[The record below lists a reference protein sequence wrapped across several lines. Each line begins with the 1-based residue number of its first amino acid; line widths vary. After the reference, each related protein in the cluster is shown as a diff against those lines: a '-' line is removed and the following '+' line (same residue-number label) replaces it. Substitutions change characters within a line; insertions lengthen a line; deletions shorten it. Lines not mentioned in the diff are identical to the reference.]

1 MNWTVWWLFVPVE
14 TVLCLTPGPA
24 VLLVLATA
32 LRRGPRASIASTL
45 GILSA
50 NTIYFALSATGLGAL
65 LLASYR
71 IFFLIKWAGAAY
83 LIYLG
88 VKALLS
94 KSGTFGNPEAA
105 AQSSRSSPRLFMD
118 GLLLKLSN
126 PKAIVFFAA
135 LLPQFIDPK
144 GDVMVQ
150 VLVLG
155 ITSIVVESLVLFG
168 YGLAG
173 GRASAVARQPR
184 YARWSNRV
192 SGVLLIGAGSGL
204 AALRRS

>member
-1 MNWTVWWLFVPVE
+1 VPVE

-32 LRRGPRASIASTL
+32 LRRGPRASVSSIL

-50 NTIYFALSATGLGAL
+50 NTIYFALSATGLGAV

-71 IFFLIKWAGAAY
+71 IFFLVKWLGAAY

-88 VKALLS
+88 VRALLS
-94 KSGTFGNPEAA
+94 KSSSLGSSDIDPEG
-105 AQSSRSSPRLFMD
+105 SRPARRLVAD
-118 GLLLKLSN
+118 GLLLQLSN

-135 LLPQFIDPK
+135 LLPQFIDPNS
-144 GDVMVQ
+144 DLVVQ
-150 VLVLG
+150 LLVLG
-155 ITSIVVESLVLFG
+155 CTSIVIESIVLLS
-168 YGLAG
+168 YGLAAG
-173 GRASAVARQPR
+173 KALAVARQPR
-184 YARWSNRV
+184 YARWTNRV
-192 SGVLLIGAGSGL
+192 SGMLLIGAGSGL

>member
-32 LRRGPRASIASTL
+32 LRRGPRASVASTL

-50 NTIYFALSATGLGAL
+50 NSIYFALSATGLGAL
-65 LLASYR
+65 VLASYR
-71 IFFLIKWAGAAY
+71 LFFLIKWAGAAY

-94 KSGTFGNPEAA
+94 KSATFGNPEVAGGSIRS
-105 AQSSRSSPRLFMD
+105 SSRLLMD
-118 GLLLKLSN
+118 GLLLQLSN

-144 GDVMVQ
+144 GDLVMQ
-150 VLVLG
+150 VSVLG
-155 ITSIVVESLVLFG
+155 ITSVAIESLVLLC
-168 YGLAG
+168 YGLAA

-184 YARWSNRV
+184 YARWTNRV

>member
-32 LRRGPRASIASTL
+32 LRRGPRASIASTI

-50 NTIYFALSATGLGAL
+50 NSIYFALSATGLGAV

-94 KSGTFGNPEAA
+94 KSGAFGNPEVAGA
-105 AQSSRSSPRLFMD
+105 STRSAPQLFMD
-118 GLLLKLSN
+118 GLLLQLSN

-144 GDVMVQ
+144 GDLVMQ
-150 VLVLG
+150 VVVLG
-155 ITSIVVESLVLFG
+155 ITSLIIESLVLLC
-168 YGLAG
+168 YGLAA

-184 YARWSNRV
+184 YARWTNRV
-192 SGVLLIGAGSGL
+192 SGVLLIGAGSGV

>member
-1 MNWTVWWLFVPVE
+1 MNWTLWWVFVPTE
-14 TVLCLTPGPA
+14 AVLCITPGPA

-32 LRRGPRASIASTL
+32 LRRGPRPSVAATL

-50 NTIYFALSATGLGAL
+50 NSIYFALSATSLGAL

-71 IFFLIKWAGAAY
+71 LFFFVKWVGAAY

-88 VKALLS
+88 VRALLS
-94 KSGTFGNPEAA
+94 KSSPLGDPASEGNAERSFG
-105 AQSSRSSPRLFMD
+105 RIFVD
-118 GLLLKLSN
+118 GLLLQLSN

-144 GDVMVQ
+144 GDVVLQ
-150 VLVLG
+150 VVVLG
-155 ITSIVVESLVLFG
+155 ITSVIIEFLVLLC
-168 YGLAG
+168 YGLAA
-173 GRASAVARQPR
+173 GRALAVARQPR
-184 YARWSNRV
+184 YATWTNRV
-192 SGVLLIGAGSGL
+192 SGILLIGAGGGL

>member
-1 MNWTVWWLFVPVE
+1 MNWTTWWLFVPVV

-32 LRRGPRASIASTL
+32 LRRGPRASVASTL

-94 KSGTFGNPEAA
+94 KSGTFGNPEVAA
-105 AQSSRSSPRLFMD
+105 GSSRSSPRLFMD
-118 GLLLKLSN
+118 GLLLQLSN
-126 PKAIVFFAA
+126 PKEIVFFAA

-144 GDVMVQ
+144 GDLVVQ

-155 ITSIVVESLVLFG
+155 ITSVVIESLVLLC
-168 YGLAG
+168 YGLAA

-184 YARWSNRV
+184 YARWTNRI